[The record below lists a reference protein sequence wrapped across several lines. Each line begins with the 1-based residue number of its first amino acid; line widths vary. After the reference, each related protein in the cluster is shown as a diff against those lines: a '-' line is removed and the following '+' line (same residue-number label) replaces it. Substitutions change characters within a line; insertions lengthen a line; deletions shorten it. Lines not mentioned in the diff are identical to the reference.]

1 MEQIKPLKM
10 KNIFVLLIMSFAI
23 TVACAQKS
31 PRQEAHGM
39 TDGAHI
45 TVDYGAPSVKAR
57 VIWGELVPF
66 DKVWRAGANENTT
79 VNFDKDVTV
88 AGKPLAAGKYGFFI
102 IPKKTGDWTVIFSK
116 KNDAWGSN
124 GYSEANDALRVNVKP
139 EMVGTLQEQLEF
151 KVGKTGIEFAWEKA
165 RLTIPV
171 KGK

>member
-1 MEQIKPLKM
+1 M
-10 KNIFVLLIMSFAI
+10 KNILIAIVLVVST

-31 PRQEAHGM
+31 PREKATG
-39 TDGAHI
+39 TIDNAKVE
-45 TVDYGAPSVKAR
+45 VDYGAPGVKGR

-79 VNFDKDVTV
+79 VTFDKDVTL

-102 IPKKTGDWTVIFSK
+102 IPNEKGDWIVIFSK

-124 GYSEANDALRVNVKP
+124 GYSESNDALRVNIKP

-151 KVGKTGIEFAWEKA
+151 KVGKTGIDFAWEKA
-165 RLTIPV
+165 RLNIPV